1 MKLWLVSPMTSITG
15 SFQHLQK
22 TFSKQ
27 LQYTS
32 PCPGE
37 EALKM
42 SPTTL
47 SELPI
52 ELLTKVFMNLEL
64 NDILRAR
71 TVCKS
76 MHSASRILQ
85 VWRSLALRSI
95 GTTLPQP
102 FFFPKPLQE
111 CSSSDIESS
120 IRRWEADWALKSPLE
135 TVLRPVVMEGQSVME
150 GQLGTAGTAKF
161 WSFCMV
167 PGGQFA
173 IAGMTDGSVWAYNL
187 SDDPASSSTVR
198 AKLLVPTPFP
208 SQDRMQLHLAMDYV
222 SDEALG
228 DTRGTCCLSQFNLAV
243 IALPRAPPNGLRIAN
258 ISVWRICISRPGN
271 AGTSGRHE
279 INLGGRLASFMAMA
293 DAGFFGLSLYGNA
306 IAYGLVFPSGSR
318 CTVITQWQDANGKKE
333 HDEFLRWYIPD
344 TLPMASHLLPGDRI
358 ILAEHLNAAMYNW
371 RLHCPTSTLP
381 PSEHQLR
388 QLERVP
394 LRNVHTLVASASDI
408 SISSPFLM
416 RGTTRLVVLTREA
429 LHSLTI
435 PVDGDNSQAGAIQ
448 ESQLLLR
455 ASDFCPS
462 GRFAAPWYF
471 ELGFCRAVGI
481 HGGKDLSAIYAVQY
495 RVEDDHVPETAPY
508 QPTYERHPHTF
519 DRRPSHILYDQ
530 FTNRV
535 VLTDIKLSHFI
546 TLSSHASHAVDDD
559 EVLVEGRED
568 DMIEGTFPSAAN

>member
-1 MKLWLVSPMTSITG
+1 MTSITG

-71 TVCKS
+71 TCKS
-76 MHSASRILQ
+76 HPP
-85 VWRSLALRSI
+85 
-95 GTTLPQP
+95 G
-102 FFFPKPLQE
+102 
-111 CSSSDIESS
+111 
-120 IRRWEADWALKSPLE
+120 LE
-135 TVLRPVVMEGQSVME
+135 ITRFEEYRDNAPTTVLLSETSSGMLFFGYRVFDQTVG
-150 GQLGTAGTAKF
+150 GRLGIEEP
-161 WSFCMV
+161 WRLFCALSSWK
-167 PGGQFA
+167 GSGQFA

-187 SDDPASSSTVR
+187 FDDPASSSTVR
-198 AKLLVPTPFP
+198 AKLLVRAPFP
-208 SQDRMQLHLAMDYV
+208 SQNRMQLHLAMDYV

-228 DTRGTCCLSQFNLAV
+228 DTRGIYCLSQFNLAV

-279 INLGGRLASFMAMA
+279 INLGGRLASFMVMA
-293 DAGFFGLSLYGNA
+293 DAGFFGLSLYGKA
-306 IAYGLVFPSGSR
+306 IAYGLFFPLGSR
-318 CTVITQWQDANGKKE
+318 CTVIAQWQDANGKKE
-333 HDEFLRWYIPD
+333 HDEFLRWYIQD
-344 TLPMASHLLPGDRI
+344 TLPMKRSYPGGQRVRHFHFFPIPHERHHSTCGSHKR
-358 ILAEHLNAAMYNW
+358 
-371 RLHCPTSTLP
+371 ST
-381 PSEHQLR
+381 
-388 QLERVP
+388 
-394 LRNVHTLVASASDI
+394 A
-408 SISSPFLM
+408 
-416 RGTTRLVVLTREA
+416 LTDN
-429 LHSLTI
+429 S
-435 PVDGDNSQAGAIQ
+435 VDGDNSQAGAIQ

-568 DMIEGTFPSAAN
+568 DMVEGTFPSAAN